1 MLNRIIAH
9 LDMDAFFAAIEGR
22 ENPRFKGMP
31 IVVGADPKKGLGRG
45 IVSTANYQAR
55 KYGIHS
61 AMPITRA
68 WRLSE
73 KAISEDKPKTIFLP
87 VNVRLYSQVS
97 DNIMAILQ
105 ANVSQIEQASI
116 DEAYMDFSFLGSY
129 KKAGRLA
136 RDIKTEIKEK
146 EELTASVGIG
156 PNKLIAKIASSRNK
170 PDGLTII
177 RPAQA
182 LDFLKPLSIREIPG
196 IGPKTE
202 IILNREKIFLIQ
214 DLQKMSRE
222 RLVELLGKLGA
233 DLYLKARGIN
243 DSEVMENH
251 EIKSIGEQETF
262 VKDTVNS
269 GYINERLSKMASRI
283 IRKMKSDSFQ
293 SYQTITL
300 TVRFFDFVTKNRS
313 HTLENPA
320 SDLVALKREAMKLLL
335 PFFDRREN
343 PNRKLIRLIGL
354 RIEKLA

>member
-1 MLNRIIAH
+1 MKIIGH
-9 LDMDAFFAAIEGR
+9 IDMDAFFAAIEER
-22 ENPRFKGMP
+22 ENPRFKDMP
-31 IVVGADPKKGLGRG
+31 IVVGSDPKKGLGRG
-45 IVSTANYQAR
+45 IVSTANYEAR

-68 WRLSE
+68 WWLSE
-73 KAISEDKPKTIFLP
+73 KAVSEGKPKTIFLP
-87 VNVRLYSQVS
+87 VNSRYYLQVS
-97 DNIMAILQ
+97 DNIMAILR
-105 ANVSQIEQASI
+105 ADVSQIEQASI
-116 DEAYMDFSFLGSY
+116 DEAYLDFSFLGSY
-129 KKAGRLA
+129 KKAERLA
-136 RDIKTEIKEK
+136 QDIKTEIKEK
-146 EELTASVGIG
+146 EKLTASIGIG

-177 RPAQA
+177 KPTQA
-182 LDFLKPLSIREIPG
+182 LNFLKPLSIREIPG

-222 RLVELLGKLGA
+222 RLVELLGKWGA

-262 VKDTVNS
+262 EKDTINP

-283 IRKMKSDSFQ
+283 IRKMESGSFQ
-293 SYQTITL
+293 SYRTITL
-300 TVRFFDFVTKNRS
+300 TVRFFDFITKNRS

-320 SDLVALKREAMKLLL
+320 GGLVVLKREALKLLL
-335 PFFDRREN
+335 PFFDSREN